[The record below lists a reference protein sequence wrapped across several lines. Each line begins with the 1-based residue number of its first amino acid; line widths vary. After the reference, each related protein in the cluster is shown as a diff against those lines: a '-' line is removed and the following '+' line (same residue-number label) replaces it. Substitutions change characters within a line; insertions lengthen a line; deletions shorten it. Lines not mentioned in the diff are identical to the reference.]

1 LHKTGFVLFSSVRS
15 GAFGS
20 GKQLP
25 KTAIA
30 RRKRLCKP
38 GLPDGFKPKS
48 QFRYILGFGMDN
60 VGVFYSQL
68 VHFMAI
74 WYIL

>member
-1 LHKTGFVLFSSVRS
+1 MVCANESLYKFYAIFPPYLLHSL
-15 GAFGS
+15 A
-20 GKQLP
+20 
-25 KTAIA
+25 
-30 RRKRLCKP
+30 P

-60 VGVFYSQL
+60 VGVFYCQL